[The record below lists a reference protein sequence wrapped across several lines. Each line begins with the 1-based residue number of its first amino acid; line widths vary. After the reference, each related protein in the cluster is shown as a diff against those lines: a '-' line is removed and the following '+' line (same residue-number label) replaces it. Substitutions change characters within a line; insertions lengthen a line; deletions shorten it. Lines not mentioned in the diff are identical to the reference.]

1 MIDKNL
7 VSIASSY
14 LLHSEVEIRREAALL
29 LGSLFSIMKGRNL
42 AEKNTYQ
49 GIQNMLFEE
58 LPEARESIAWMI
70 NRFVSGRDGV

>member
-1 MIDKNL
+1 MA
-7 VSIASSY
+7 IASSY

-29 LGSLFSIMKGRNL
+29 LGSLFSIMKGRNM
-42 AEKNTYQ
+42 AENNTYE
-49 GIQNMLFEE
+49 GIKNMLFEE